1 MQSRAYIKRVWRVPK
16 DRGPVDY
23 LATLVTKLLVK
34 HGWPAV
40 WTQNWLP
47 GFDPLPGVDAFC
59 IEYHKEKGLPGPDFW
74 SAVSIAVR
82 IVARTYRVDVH
93 EYKGFVEFNK
103 RYRVTDGG
111 HFKEI

>member
-1 MQSRAYIKRVWRVPK
+1 MRSRAYIKRVWRVPK
-16 DRGPVDY
+16 DRGPVEY

-40 WTQNWLP
+40 WTESGLP
-47 GFDPLPGVDAFC
+47 GFDAFC

-103 RYRVTDGG
+103 SYRVTDGG
-111 HFKEI
+111 HFKEING